1 MTDLLELGRKVL
13 MSQPFS
19 VLIGAE
25 LREFSD
31 GKAELVIPITE
42 TLKQQNGYVHGG
54 VIGYAADNAITFAG
68 GSVLGTS
75 VLTAEYKIN
84 YVAPAVG
91 DQLIAQASVIYA
103 GKRQAVC
110 RCDVY
115 AVKDGVKTLCAAAQG
130 TIVKTGEETLPPK
143 L

>member
-1 MTDLLELGRKVL
+1 MADLLELGRRVL

-19 VLIGAE
+19 KMLGAE
-25 LREFSD
+25 LRAFSD
-31 GKAELVIPITE
+31 GKAALVIPITDA
-42 TLKQQNGYVHGG
+42 LKQQNGYVHGG

-68 GSVLGTS
+68 GSVLGVA

-91 DQLIAQASVIYA
+91 DQLVAEASVIYA

-110 RCDVY
+110 RCEVY

-130 TIVKTGEETLPPK
+130 TIVKTGDDPLPPNP
-143 L
+143 

>member
-19 VLIGAE
+19 ALIGAE

-42 TLKQQNGYVHGG
+42 ALKQQNGYVHGG

-115 AVKDGVKTLCAAAQG
+115 AVKDGIKTLCAAAQG
-130 TIVKTGEETLPPK
+130 TIVKTGDDPLPQTP
-143 L
+143 